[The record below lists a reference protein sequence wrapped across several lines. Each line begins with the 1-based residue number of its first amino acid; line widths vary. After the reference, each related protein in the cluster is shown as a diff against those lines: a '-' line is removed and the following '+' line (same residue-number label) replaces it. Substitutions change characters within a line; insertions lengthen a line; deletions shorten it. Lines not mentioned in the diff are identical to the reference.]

1 MPALVAAEGEKRHH
15 NEHRGDAGGDEQQRL
30 IFEGAAGQDGLN
42 RGLAHDAQ
50 ATPRKNTGN
59 PKRITNARD

>member
-1 MPALVAAEGEKRHH
+1 MPALVAAEGEKRHR

-30 IFEGAAGQDGLN
+30 IFEGAAG
-42 RGLAHDAQ
+42 RMVSKEVWRMMPR

-59 PKRITNARD
+59 PKRITKRA